1 LSEVLLRSNPKKA
14 RKEYSHSNIDYV
26 SAAQLKKQKHNNN
39 KKPKRLREQF
49 NRTVWLMFRVV
60 TRPVT
65 CLQVWLH
72 QREIGQKC

>member
-1 LSEVLLRSNPKKA
+1 MLRSNPKKA

-49 NRTVWLMFRVV
+49 NRTVWLMFRAAY
-60 TRPVT
+60 RSGYI
-65 CLQVWLH
+65 
-72 QREIGQKC
+72 REKLDRNAKNE